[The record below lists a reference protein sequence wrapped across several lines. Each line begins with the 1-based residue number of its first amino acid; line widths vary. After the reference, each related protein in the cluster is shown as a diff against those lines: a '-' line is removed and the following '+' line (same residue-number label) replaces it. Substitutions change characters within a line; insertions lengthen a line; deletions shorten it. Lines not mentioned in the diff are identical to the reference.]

1 MTSIEELSKKTVMEL
16 KSYAKNNN
24 IDLYG
29 VRTKF
34 EILEVIG
41 SFIPPT
47 KKEIVET
54 KPKGEINTAAVYSTR
69 NLYWNGIGSLN
80 VGYNIVSEENA
91 EKWITH
97 KSVRKASAEEVAR
110 EYVK

>member
-1 MTSIEELSKKTVMEL
+1 M
-16 KSYAKNNN
+16 
-24 IDLYG
+24 
-29 VRTKF
+29 
-34 EILEVIG
+34 
-41 SFIPPT
+41 
-47 KKEIVET
+47 
-54 KPKGEINTAAVYSTR
+54 YSTR